1 MLYTGD
7 INQMHNNNVNTS
19 ESQNK
24 QKTCR
29 FTDCENEPII
39 DPHQSTKYCDQHSC
53 DYIINKVNDSR
64 CYNECVSGSIPT
76 CEVHTCDEL
85 NCVKPV
91 SHKCYKKNDFN
102 NFKLFCK
109 DHCNN
114 YDIVKNLRDVIS
126 FIIVFLSVILT
137 YGFVFVYNK

>member
-53 DYIINKVNDSR
+53 DYIINKVKNT
-64 CYNECVSGSIPT
+64 PQ
-76 CEVHTCDEL
+76 
-85 NCVKPV
+85 PV
-91 SHKCYKKNDFN
+91 SHKGPVDRTVTLGERKQ
-102 NFKLFCK
+102 
-109 DHCNN
+109 
-114 YDIVKNLRDVIS
+114 V
-126 FIIVFLSVILT
+126 
-137 YGFVFVYNK
+137 